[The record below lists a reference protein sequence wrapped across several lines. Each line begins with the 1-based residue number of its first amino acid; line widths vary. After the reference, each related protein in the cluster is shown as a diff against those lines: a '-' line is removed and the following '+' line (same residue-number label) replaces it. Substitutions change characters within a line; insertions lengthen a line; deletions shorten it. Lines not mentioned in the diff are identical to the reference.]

1 MPVGLARCPSCR
13 VPLRVA
19 VAAACRLALVLAAA
33 AVEVPF
39 PSVLEVQVVLASR
52 VVHLIL
58 VLDLVLRAASYR

>member
-33 AVEVPF
+33 ATEVLF
-39 PSVLEVQVVLASR
+39 PLVLEAQVVLASR
-52 VVHLIL
+52 VVHSIS
-58 VLDLVLRAASYR
+58 VLDLVLRAASCR

>member
-19 VAAACRLALVLAAA
+19 VAAACRLALVLAVA

>member
-33 AVEVPF
+33 ATEVLF
-39 PSVLEVQVVLASR
+39 PSVLEAQVVLASR
-52 VVHLIL
+52 VVHSIS
-58 VLDLVLRAASYR
+58 VLDLVLRAASCR

>member
-1 MPVGLARCPSCR
+1 MV
-13 VPLRVA
+13 VA
-19 VAAACRLALVLAAA
+19 AAACRLALVLAVA